1 MYCIIYVDNYKKN
14 NLLASTKNKPNS
26 KLTISKKTRSFMKMK
41 LHAIRI
47 LAACVFAGSFFA
59 SCSRQTAYN
68 TLPSIQLEAQQTPD
82 MNRTYAEVEK
92 NNVTLNQVATAETT
106 MKQHAITFKKHE
118 VKITKN
124 KGLTKLKTKI
134 AAVTTKKAIV
144 SGFERNFALAMS
156 SAKMDVKANPNDG
169 LASVGIVFLVFG
181 LLSFLIP
188 PLFLT
193 SLSVPGA
200 QMLIAIAII
209 LVVVGLLF
217 MATGLARNAEK

>member
-1 MYCIIYVDNYKKN
+1 
-14 NLLASTKNKPNS
+14 
-26 KLTISKKTRSFMKMK
+26 MKMK

-82 MNRTYAEVEK
+82 MNHTYAQLEK
-92 NNVTLNQVATAETT
+92 NDVTLNQLATAETT
-106 MKQHAITFKKHE
+106 MKQHATTFKKHE

-124 KGLTKLKTKI
+124 KSLTKLKTKI

-156 SAKMDVKANPNDG
+156 SAKMGVKANPNDG

-193 SLSVPGA
+193 SISVPGA